1 VASAITNR
9 AADQGCGVAAK
20 ADAPTFA
27 HQASGEYSMILATAQ
42 NSWIDGDKA
51 MMESLIAFKRA
62 GFVRGILPPDLLY
75 IAPKTEEPTMPEAQ
89 RRFSM
94 SRLEAFS
101 DGVIAVIITIM
112 VLELKAPETPEPAA
126 LLRLWPSFAI
136 YLVSFVLV
144 AIYWINH
151 HNLLISA
158 GGVTA
163 RLIWANNALLFCL
176 SLIPFATAYVADTQ
190 LAPFPTMVY
199 GALQF
204 VCGLAYLGPVRNQ
217 LH

>member
-1 VASAITNR
+1 
-9 AADQGCGVAAK
+9 
-20 ADAPTFA
+20 
-27 HQASGEYSMILATAQ
+27 
-42 NSWIDGDKA
+42 
-51 MMESLIAFKRA
+51 
-62 GFVRGILPPDLLY
+62 
-75 IAPKTEEPTMPEAQ
+75 MPEPE

-112 VLELKAPETPEPAA
+112 VLELKAPDAPEPAA
-126 LLRLWPSFAI
+126 LVRLWPSFAI

-151 HNLLISA
+151 HNLLASA
-158 GGVTA
+158 GRVTA

-176 SLIPFATAYVADTQ
+176 SLIPFATAYVADTD

-204 VCGLAYLGPVRNQ
+204 ACGLAYFLVLSTVSAVRRAAAEPLEASRVHIVQNVLALAVYALGTALALLSPLAALGLFLFVAIAYVVPGLLAEVSHRR
-217 LH
+217 HTD

>member
-1 VASAITNR
+1 
-9 AADQGCGVAAK
+9 
-20 ADAPTFA
+20 
-27 HQASGEYSMILATAQ
+27 
-42 NSWIDGDKA
+42 
-51 MMESLIAFKRA
+51 
-62 GFVRGILPPDLLY
+62 
-75 IAPKTEEPTMPEAQ
+75 MPEAQ

-112 VLELKAPETPEPAA
+112 VLELKAPETPQPAA

-144 AIYWINH
+144 AIYWVNH
-151 HNLLISA
+151 HNLLASA

-204 VCGLAYLGPVRNQ
+204 ACGLAYFLVLSTISAARQRAAAEPFEGSRLHIVQNTLALVIYALGTAIALLSPLAALGLFVFVAIAYVVPGLLAEVSHRR
-217 LH
+217 HTH

>member
-1 VASAITNR
+1 
-9 AADQGCGVAAK
+9 
-20 ADAPTFA
+20 
-27 HQASGEYSMILATAQ
+27 
-42 NSWIDGDKA
+42 
-51 MMESLIAFKRA
+51 
-62 GFVRGILPPDLLY
+62 
-75 IAPKTEEPTMPEAQ
+75 MPEAQ

-94 SRLEAFS
+94 GRLEAFS

-112 VLELKAPETPEPAA
+112 VLELKAPETPEPIA
-126 LLRLWPSFAI
+126 LLRLWPSFVI

-151 HNLLISA
+151 HNLLASA

-163 RLIWANNALLFCL
+163 RLVWANNLLLFCL

-204 VCGLAYLGPVRNQ
+204 ACGLAYLLVLWTVSAARRAAAEPFEDSR
-217 LH
+217 LHIVQNTLALAIYALGTGVALLSPLAALGLFVCVALAYVVPGLLAEVSHRRHTH